1 MAGKHLMR
9 RTLEEHL
16 TPDQRRILAGLD
28 SPFRIQTFLD
38 ALPYADEKFN
48 RCPLRVLQD
57 GRGNCFDGAL
67 FAAVALRRL
76 GHPPVIVDLLAAPG
90 TDDDHTIAIYRQ
102 NGFLGA
108 VAKSNCVGLRFREAV
123 YRSLRE
129 LVISYFEFYFN
140 VEGEKTLREYT
151 LPLNLEPFDHL
162 DWTCSDDGLEP
173 IIRRLGKLRRY
184 PLITP
189 QMAAALSPV
198 DARTYEAGFLGANPA
213 GLYRPAYSK
222 RSGSRP

>member
-1 MAGKHLMR
+1 MS
-9 RTLEEHL
+9 RTLEECL
-16 TPDQRRILAGLD
+16 SPDRLRILADLD
-28 SPFRIQTFLD
+28 SPYRIQAFLD

-57 GRGNCFDGAL
+57 GRANCFDGAL
-67 FAAVALRRL
+67 FAAAALRRL

-90 TDDDHTIAIYRQ
+90 TDDDHTIAIYRRD
-102 NGFLGA
+102 GFLGA
-108 VAKSNCVGLRFREAV
+108 VAKSNCVGLRFREPV

-129 LVISYFEFYFN
+129 LVMSYFEFYFN

-151 LPLNLEPFDHL
+151 SPLNLKSFDYL
-162 DWTCSDDGLEP
+162 DWTCCDEGLEP
-173 IIRRLGKLRRY
+173 IIRHLGTLRRF
-184 PLITP
+184 PVITP

-213 GLYRPAYSK
+213 GLYRPAHSTK
-222 RSGSRP
+222 PATRL

>member
-1 MAGKHLMR
+1 MS

-16 TPDQRRILAGLD
+16 TPDQRRILADLD
-28 SPFRIQTFLD
+28 SPFRIQAFLD

-67 FAAVALRRL
+67 FAAAALRRL

-90 TDDDHTIAIYRQ
+90 TDDDHTIAIYRRD
-102 NGFLGA
+102 GFLGA

-129 LVISYFEFYFN
+129 LVMSYFEFYFN

-151 LPLNLEPFDHL
+151 LPLNLKSFDAL

-173 IIRRLGKLRRY
+173 IIRRLGELQRFSV
-184 PLITP
+184 LTP

-213 GLYRPAYSK
+213 GLYRPAH
-222 RSGSRP
+222 SRNPDPR